1 MNDLKDNSVE
11 DALAGVQFDENGLP
25 VLNGNPLSTEDDHH
39 SISIP
44 LKREDTEVV
53 DDGKTY
59 HITSETPKP
68 KIEIS
73 DEQIFKNIIKRT
85 KKQPMTVTV
94 NHTIV
99 TVDPTVLAVINDS
112 VQCET
117 EEDKLELLF
126 EEIYDRQEVKRQIFE
141 QFKKLYKQQD

>member
-1 MNDLKDNSVE
+1 MNDLKDNKVE

-25 VLNGNPLSTEDDHH
+25 ILDCSSQNVEDDHH

-44 LKREDTEVV
+44 LKRENTEII
-53 DDGKTY
+53 DGKTY
-59 HITSETPKP
+59 RITPETPKP
-68 KIEIS
+68 KVEIN

-85 KKQPMTVTV
+85 KKQPITITV

-126 EEIYDRQEVKRQIFE
+126 EEIYDQQEVKRQIFE
-141 QFKKLYKQQD
+141 EFRKVYKKQD

>member
-25 VLNGNPLSTEDDHH
+25 IINGNSQNVRDDHH

-44 LKREDTEVV
+44 LKREDAEII
-53 DDGKTY
+53 DDGRTY
-59 HITSETPKP
+59 RITPETPKP

-85 KKQPMTVTV
+85 KKQPITVTV

-126 EEIYDRQEVKRQIFE
+126 EEIYDQQEVKRQIFE
-141 QFKKLYKQQD
+141 QFRKVYKQQD

>member
-11 DALAGVQFDENGLP
+11 DVLAGVQFDENGLP
-25 VLNGNPLSTEDDHH
+25 IINGNSQILKEDHH

-44 LKREDTEVV
+44 LKRDSIEPV
-53 DDGKTY
+53 DDSRTY
-59 HITSETPKP
+59 RITPETPKP
-68 KIEIS
+68 KVEIS

-94 NHTIV
+94 NHTII
-99 TVDPTVLAVINDS
+99 TVDPAVLAVINDS

-126 EEIYDRQEVKRQIFE
+126 EEIYDRQEIKRQIFE

>member
-1 MNDLKDNSVE
+1 MNDLKDNNVE

-25 VLNGNPLSTEDDHH
+25 ILNSNFRNAEDNHH

-44 LKREDTEVV
+44 LKREDAEMI
-53 DDGKTY
+53 DDKTY
-59 HITSETPKP
+59 RIVPETLKP
-68 KIEIS
+68 KVEID

-85 KKQPMTVTV
+85 KKQLVTITV

-99 TVDPTVLAVINDS
+99 TIDPAVLAVINDS

-117 EEDKLELLF
+117 EEDKIELLF
-126 EEIYDRQEVKRQIFE
+126 EEIYDQQEVKRQIFE
-141 QFKKLYKQQD
+141 QFKKVYKKQD

>member
-1 MNDLKDNSVE
+1 MNDLKDNKIE
-11 DALAGVQFDENGLP
+11 DALVGIQFDENGLP
-25 VLNGNPLSTEDDHH
+25 ILNGSSLSTEDDHH

-44 LKREDTEVV
+44 LKRENTEMI
-53 DDGKTY
+53 DDCKTY
-59 HITSETPKP
+59 RMIPETPKP

-85 KKQPMTVTV
+85 KKRPMTITV

-99 TVDPTVLAVINDS
+99 TVDPAVLAVINDS

-126 EEIYDRQEVKRQIFE
+126 EEIYDQQEVKKQIFE
-141 QFKKLYKQQD
+141 QFKKVYKK

>member
-1 MNDLKDNSVE
+1 MNDLKDNNVE
-11 DALAGVQFDENGLP
+11 DVLAGVQFDENGLP
-25 VLNGNPLSTEDDHH
+25 ILNGNFQSVENDHH

-44 LKREDTEVV
+44 LKRENTEVI
-53 DDGKTY
+53 DDDRTY
-59 HITSETPKP
+59 RIIPETQKP
-68 KIEIS
+68 KVEIS

-85 KKQPMTVTV
+85 KKQPMTITV

-99 TVDPTVLAVINDS
+99 TVDPAVLAVINDS

-126 EEIYDRQEVKRQIFE
+126 EEIYDQQEVKRQIFE
-141 QFKKLYKQQD
+141 KFKKVYKKQD

>member
-1 MNDLKDNSVE
+1 MNDLKDNKVE

-25 VLNGNPLSTEDDHH
+25 ILDYSSQDVEDDHH

-44 LKREDTEVV
+44 LKRENIEVI
-53 DDGKTY
+53 DDDRTY
-59 HITSETPKP
+59 HMVPETQKP
-68 KIEIS
+68 KVEIS

-85 KKQPMTVTV
+85 KKQPMTITV

-126 EEIYDRQEVKRQIFE
+126 EEIYDQQEVKRQIFE
-141 QFKKLYKQQD
+141 EFRKVYKKQD

>member
-25 VLNGNPLSTEDDHH
+25 IINGNSQNVRNDHH

-44 LKREDTEVV
+44 LKREDTEMI
-53 DDGKTY
+53 DDGRTY
-59 HITSETPKP
+59 CITPETPKP
-68 KIEIS
+68 KVEIS

>member
-25 VLNGNPLSTEDDHH
+25 VINGNSQILKEDHH

-44 LKREDTEVV
+44 LKREDTEMI
-53 DDGKTY
+53 DDGRTY
-59 HITSETPKP
+59 CITPETPKP
-68 KIEIS
+68 KVEIS

-85 KKQPMTVTV
+85 KKQPITVTV

-112 VQCET
+112 VRCET

-126 EEIYDRQEVKRQIFE
+126 EEIYDKQEVKRQIFE
-141 QFKKLYKQQD
+141 QFRKVYKQQD

>member
-1 MNDLKDNSVE
+1 MNDLKDNNVE
-11 DALAGVQFDENGLP
+11 DVLAGVQFDENGLP
-25 VLNGNPLSTEDDHH
+25 IINGNSQILKEDHH

-44 LKREDTEVV
+44 LKRENTEMI

-59 HITSETPKP
+59 RIIPETQKS
-68 KIEIS
+68 KVEIS

-85 KKQPMTVTV
+85 KKQPMTIAV

-99 TVDPTVLAVINDS
+99 TVDPAVLAVINDS

-126 EEIYDRQEVKRQIFE
+126 EEIYDQQEVKRQIFE
-141 QFKKLYKQQD
+141 KFRKVYKKQD

>member
-1 MNDLKDNSVE
+1 MNDLKDNNVE

-25 VLNGNPLSTEDDHH
+25 ILNGNFQNVEDDHH

-44 LKREDTEVV
+44 LKRENTEII
-53 DDGKTY
+53 DDDRTY
-59 HITSETPKP
+59 RMVTETQKP
-68 KIEIS
+68 KVEIS

-85 KKQPMTVTV
+85 KKQPMTITV

-99 TVDPTVLAVINDS
+99 TVDPAVLAVINDS

-126 EEIYDRQEVKRQIFE
+126 EEIYDQQEVKRQIFE
-141 QFKKLYKQQD
+141 EFRKVYKKQD

>member
-25 VLNGNPLSTEDDHH
+25 IINGNSQNVRDNHH

-44 LKREDTEVV
+44 LKREDTEMI

-59 HITSETPKP
+59 YMTPETPKP
-68 KIEIS
+68 KVEIS

-94 NHTIV
+94 DHTIV

-117 EEDKLELLF
+117 EEGKLELLF
-126 EEIYDRQEVKRQIFE
+126 EEIYDQQEVKRQIFE

>member
-44 LKREDTEVV
+44 LKREDTEAV

-59 HITSETPKP
+59 CITPETPKP
-68 KIEIS
+68 KVEIS
-73 DEQIFKNIIKRT
+73 DEQIFTNIIKRT
-85 KKQPMTVTV
+85 TKQPLTVT
-94 NHTIV
+94 
-99 TVDPTVLAVINDS
+99 VINDS

>member
-1 MNDLKDNSVE
+1 MNDLKDNNVE

-25 VLNGNPLSTEDDHH
+25 ILNGNFQNVEDDHH

-44 LKREDTEVV
+44 LKRENTEII
-53 DDGKTY
+53 DDDRTY
-59 HITSETPKP
+59 RMVTETQKP
-68 KIEIS
+68 KVEIS

-85 KKQPMTVTV
+85 KKQPMTITV

-99 TVDPTVLAVINDS
+99 TVDPAVLAVINDS

-117 EEDKLELLF
+117 EEDKIELLF
-126 EEIYDRQEVKRQIFE
+126 EEIYDQQEVKRQIFE
-141 QFKKLYKQQD
+141 QFKKVYKKQD

>member
-25 VLNGNPLSTEDDHH
+25 VINGNSQNIRDNHH

-44 LKREDTEVV
+44 LKRENTEII

-59 HITSETPKP
+59 RITPETPKP
-68 KIEIS
+68 KVEIS

-99 TVDPTVLAVINDS
+99 TVDPAVLAVINDS

-126 EEIYDRQEVKRQIFE
+126 EEIYDKQEVKRQIFE
-141 QFKKLYKQQD
+141 QFRKVYKQQD

>member
-25 VLNGNPLSTEDDHH
+25 IINGNSQILKEDHH

-44 LKREDTEVV
+44 LKREDAEII
-53 DDGKTY
+53 DDGRTY
-59 HITSETPKP
+59 HITPETPKP
-68 KIEIS
+68 KVEIS

-85 KKQPMTVTV
+85 KKQPITVTV

-99 TVDPTVLAVINDS
+99 TVDPAVLAVINDS

-141 QFKKLYKQQD
+141 QFRKVYKQQD

>member
-1 MNDLKDNSVE
+1 MNDLKDSKIE
-11 DALAGVQFDENGLP
+11 DALVGVQFDENGLP
-25 VLNGNPLSTEDDHH
+25 VLNGSSQGVEDDHH

-44 LKREDTEVV
+44 LKRENADMV

-59 HITSETPKP
+59 HMTPETP
-68 KIEIS
+68 KIEIN

-85 KKQPMTVTV
+85 KKQPITITV

-126 EEIYDRQEVKRQIFE
+126 EEIYDQQEAKRQIFE
-141 QFKKLYKQQD
+141 QFRKVYKQQD

>member
-1 MNDLKDNSVE
+1 MNDLKDNKVE

-25 VLNGNPLSTEDDHH
+25 ILDCSSQNVEDDHH

-44 LKREDTEVV
+44 LKRENTEIIN
-53 DDGKTY
+53 DGRTY
-59 HITSETPKP
+59 RMVTEMQKP
-68 KIEIS
+68 KVEIS

-85 KKQPMTVTV
+85 KKQPMTITV

-99 TVDPTVLAVINDS
+99 TVDPAVLAVINDS

-126 EEIYDRQEVKRQIFE
+126 EEIYDQQEVKRQIFE
-141 QFKKLYKQQD
+141 EFRKVYKKQD

>member
-1 MNDLKDNSVE
+1 MNDLKDNNVE
-11 DALAGVQFDENGLP
+11 DVLAGVQFDENGLP
-25 VLNGNPLSTEDDHH
+25 IINGNSQNVKDDHH

-44 LKREDTEVV
+44 LKRENVESI
-53 DDGKTY
+53 DDNKTY
-59 HITSETPKP
+59 RMISEAQKS
-68 KIEIS
+68 KVEIS

-85 KKQPMTVTV
+85 KKQLMTITV

-126 EEIYDRQEVKRQIFE
+126 EEIYDQQEAKRQIFE
-141 QFKKLYKQQD
+141 EFRKVYKKQD

>member
-25 VLNGNPLSTEDDHH
+25 IINGNSQILKEDHH

-44 LKREDTEVV
+44 LKRENTEMI
-53 DDGKTY
+53 DDSRTY
-59 HITSETPKP
+59 RITPETPKP
-68 KIEIS
+68 KVEIS

-94 NHTIV
+94 NHTII
-99 TVDPTVLAVINDS
+99 TVDPAVLAVINDS

>member
-44 LKREDTEVV
+44 LKRDSIEPV

-59 HITSETPKP
+59 HMTPETPKP
-68 KIEIS
+68 QLELN

-85 KKQPMTVTV
+85 KKQPITITVK
-94 NHTIV
+94 HTLV
-99 TVDPTVLAVINDS
+99 TVDPAVLTVINDS
-112 VQCET
+112 IQCET
-117 EEDKLELLF
+117 EDDKLELLF
-126 EEIYDRQEVKRQIFE
+126 EEIYNSQETKRLIFE
-141 QFKKLYKQQD
+141 EFKKIYKKKD

>member
-1 MNDLKDNSVE
+1 MNDLKDNNVE

-25 VLNGNPLSTEDDHH
+25 ILNGNFQNVEDDHH

-44 LKREDTEVV
+44 LKRENAEIIDDDRTYRMVTE
-53 DDGKTY
+53 TQ
-59 HITSETPKP
+59 KP
-68 KIEIS
+68 KVEIS

-85 KKQPMTVTV
+85 KKQPMTITV

-117 EEDKLELLF
+117 EEDKIELLF
-126 EEIYDRQEVKRQIFE
+126 EEIYDQQEVKRQIFE
-141 QFKKLYKQQD
+141 EFRKVYEKQD

>member
-1 MNDLKDNSVE
+1 MNDLKDNNVE
-11 DALAGVQFDENGLP
+11 DVLAGVQFDENGLP
-25 VLNGNPLSTEDDHH
+25 ILNGNFQSVENDHH

-44 LKREDTEVV
+44 LKRENTEII
-53 DDGKTY
+53 DDGRTY
-59 HITSETPKP
+59 RIIPETQKS
-68 KIEIS
+68 KVEIS

-85 KKQPMTVTV
+85 KKQPMTITV

-126 EEIYDRQEVKRQIFE
+126 EEIYDQQEVKRQIFE
-141 QFKKLYKQQD
+141 EFRKVYKKQD

>member
-25 VLNGNPLSTEDDHH
+25 ILDCSSQNVEDDHH
-39 SISIP
+39 NISIP
-44 LKREDTEVV
+44 LKREDTEMI
-53 DDGKTY
+53 DDKTY
-59 HITSETPKP
+59 RIVPETPKP
-68 KIEIS
+68 KVEIS

-85 KKQPMTVTV
+85 KKQPMTITV

-126 EEIYDRQEVKRQIFE
+126 EEIYDQQEVKRQIFE
-141 QFKKLYKQQD
+141 EFRKVYKKQD

>member
-1 MNDLKDNSVE
+1 MNDLKDNNVE
-11 DALAGVQFDENGLP
+11 DVLAGVQFDENGLP
-25 VLNGNPLSTEDDHH
+25 ILNGNFQSVESDHH

-44 LKREDTEVV
+44 LKRENTEII
-53 DDGKTY
+53 DDDKTY
-59 HITSETPKP
+59 RIIPETQKS
-68 KIEIS
+68 KVEIS

-85 KKQPMTVTV
+85 KKQPMTIAV

-99 TVDPTVLAVINDS
+99 TVDPAVLAVINDS

-126 EEIYDRQEVKRQIFE
+126 EEIYDQQEVKRQIFE
-141 QFKKLYKQQD
+141 KFKKVYKKQD

>member
-1 MNDLKDNSVE
+1 MNDLKDNKVE

-25 VLNGNPLSTEDDHH
+25 ILDCSSQNVEDDHH

-44 LKREDTEVV
+44 LKRENTEAI
-53 DDGKTY
+53 DDDRTY
-59 HITSETPKP
+59 RMVTETQKP
-68 KIEIS
+68 KVEIS

-85 KKQPMTVTV
+85 KKQPMTITV

-99 TVDPTVLAVINDS
+99 TVDPAVLAVINDS

-126 EEIYDRQEVKRQIFE
+126 EEIYDQQEVKRQIFE
-141 QFKKLYKQQD
+141 EFRKVYKQQD